1 MTLYSCTWN
10 SRLRGEEMSSL
21 KTAILYTIR
30 LIMLQQ
36 TDFECC
42 LQNQYNSLQQRL
54 PAVLTLMRPPV
65 VSTHPHVHTHT
76 HTHTPGKTSVTT
88 VHTNTNPATQTR
100 TWLFLQLHSV
110 TQRRSPC
117 TLGFLGPEVCN
128 LTGITVLGITLP
140 DSIKMKKKTPTHKTQ
155 TYFPSQ
161 ANNKLI

>member
-1 MTLYSCTWN
+1 
-10 SRLRGEEMSSL
+10 MSSL

-76 HTHTPGKTSVTT
+76 HTHRVKHQSQLY
-88 VHTNTNPATQTR
+88 TQT
-100 TWLFLQLHSV
+100 QI
-110 TQRRSPC
+110 QRLKQEHDCFYSYIQSHKDALRAPW
-117 TLGFLGPEVCN
+117 GFWDPEVCN